1 MTLQTQPPARTPA
14 RTFTRAEREEVAS
27 LSTRPRTSAG
37 RYAAVAVCVV
47 LVLGLLWSLAVNDA
61 VGWAD
66 IGRYLFNRR
75 IMEGVVVT
83 LEITVLAL
91 LIGFSSGLVIAL
103 MRLSGNRVLQTIAV
117 VWVWFFRAV
126 PVLVI
131 LIVVNNLAL
140 LYPEL
145 GLGVPGSPLLFG
157 VETKAV
163 ISPFLAA
170 VIAFGAN
177 EGAYASE
184 VFRSSIRSVPRGQS
198 EAAQALGMP
207 ATLSYRRVILPQ
219 AMRVAVPPL
228 ANNTINMLKGTS
240 LVSYIGV
247 SDLLY
252 TSQSIYAQNYK
263 VIPLLLV
270 ACLWYLAMVS
280 ILTVGQSLLEKRLLT
295 GRRRKPSATGGEL
308 EKERLSHG

>member
-1 MTLQTQPPARTPA
+1 VTLQTQPSADSSPGV
-14 RTFTRAEREEVAS
+14 FTRAEREELAG
-27 LSTRPRTSAG
+27 LRTRRRTTAG
-37 RYAAVAVCVV
+37 RYVAVAVAVV
-47 LVLGLLWSLAVNDA
+47 LVVAFLWSLAINDA
-61 VGWAD
+61 IGWHD
-66 IGRYLFNRR
+66 IGHYLFNQR
-75 IMEGVVVT
+75 ILDGVVVT
-83 LEITVLAL
+83 LEITALSL
-91 LIGFSSGLVIAL
+91 LIGFSSGLLIAL
-103 MRLSGNRVLQTIAV
+103 MRLSDSRILQAIAV

-126 PVLVI
+126 PVIVI

-140 LYPEL
+140 LYPQL
-145 GLGVPGSPLLFG
+145 GIGFPGSPLLFG
-157 VETKAV
+157 VETKSV
-163 ISPFLAA
+163 VSPFIAA

-198 EAAQALGMP
+198 EAAQALGMTG
-207 ATLSYRRVILPQ
+207 TLSYRRVILPQ

-228 ANNTINMLKGTS
+228 ANNTINMLKSTS

-280 ILTVGQSLLEKRLLT
+280 VLTVGQSLLERRLLS
-295 GRRRKPSATGGEL
+295 GRRRRATAPGPVL
-308 EKERLSHG
+308 EEGRLSHG